1 MFHKYVFARNVTACI
16 VVPSCRLQV
25 LHLCSHENES
35 LKGRVTLK
43 GVEEFSRLVL
53 PIVSHKTVFIISV
66 YDSVW
71 IFKCESAS
79 NNPDTSFHRV

>member
-16 VVPSCRLQV
+16 VVPRCRLQV

-43 GVEEFSRLVL
+43 GVKEFSRLL
-53 PIVSHKTVFIISV
+53 SK
-66 YDSVW
+66 
-71 IFKCESAS
+71 
-79 NNPDTSFHRV
+79 